1 MSQSAQPMRK
11 RILQAFRE
19 QEVIDIAIGG
29 GWGNYFPRSRILKV
43 EKKTVKVMHHSKDE
57 KIVTSLVSDILIS
70 KITCITTPVQV
81 YDFSKD
87 PKTAEDYHE
96 LEAI

>member
-1 MSQSAQPMRK
+1 MFQSAQPMRK
-11 RILQAFRE
+11 RILKAFRE
-19 QEVIDIAIGG
+19 QEVIDIVISG
-29 GWGNYFPRSRILKV
+29 GWGNYFPQSRILEV
-43 EKKTVKVMHHSKDE
+43 EKETVKVMHHSKDE

-70 KITCITTPVQV
+70 KITCTTIPTQV
-81 YDFSKD
+81 YDFSKA